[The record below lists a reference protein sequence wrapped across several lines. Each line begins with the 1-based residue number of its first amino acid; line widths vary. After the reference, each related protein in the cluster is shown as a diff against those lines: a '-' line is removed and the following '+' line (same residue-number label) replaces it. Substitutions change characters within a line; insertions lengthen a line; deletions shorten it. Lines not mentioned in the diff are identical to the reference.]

1 MRTQLRGKDGAG
13 LRLPY
18 WFGMFLGF
26 AADAISYLTRKNLPI
41 SSIRVKKFAS
51 STQFLSSKGSLD
63 NFIAPFQLSDMQQH
77 FKVNLS
83 HQIQIERF
91 FTANDE

>member
-1 MRTQLRGKDGAG
+1 
-13 LRLPY
+13 
-18 WFGMFLGF
+18 MFLGF

-63 NFIAPFQLSDMQQH
+63 NFIAPFQLSDGVQRTLQSE
-77 FKVNLS
+77 FIAPDPNREIFYS
-83 HQIQIERF
+83 E
-91 FTANDE
+91 